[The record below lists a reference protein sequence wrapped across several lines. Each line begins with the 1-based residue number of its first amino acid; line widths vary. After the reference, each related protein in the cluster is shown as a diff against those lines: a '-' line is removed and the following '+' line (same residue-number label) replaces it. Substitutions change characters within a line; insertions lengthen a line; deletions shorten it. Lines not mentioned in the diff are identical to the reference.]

1 MAATGVQLSEL
12 CRQAIQQAISQAAAS
27 GDTLFVASVA
37 KMIAIQHGASAKEI
51 ADQLTEA
58 GIRAGLT
65 MQFGSPE

>member
-1 MAATGVQLSEL
+1 MASAGDL
-12 CRQAIQQAISQAAAS
+12 CRQAVQRAISQAAAS

-37 KMIAIQHGASAKEI
+37 KTIAIQHGDSPKEI

-58 GIRAGLT
+58 SITAGLT

>member
-1 MAATGVQLSEL
+1 MAATGIQLSEP

-37 KMIAIQHGASAKEI
+37 KTIAVQHGASAKEI

>member
-1 MAATGVQLSEL
+1 MAATGVQLSDL

-27 GDTLFVASVA
+27 GDTLFVASVV
-37 KMIAIQHGASAKEI
+37 KTIAIQHGASAKEI
-51 ADQLTEA
+51 ADRLTEA